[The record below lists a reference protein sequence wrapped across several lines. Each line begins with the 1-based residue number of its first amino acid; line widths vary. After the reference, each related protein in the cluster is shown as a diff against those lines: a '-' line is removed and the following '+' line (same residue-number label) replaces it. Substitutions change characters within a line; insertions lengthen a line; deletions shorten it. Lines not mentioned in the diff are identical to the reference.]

1 MRYVSESKLMKT
13 LLKKGVDFDTAHLLS
28 MEAVMLLLENEKLD
42 IDKTLEFLIQRELS
56 KAD

>member
-1 MRYVSESKLMKT
+1 MRLVSESKLLKT
-13 LLKKGVDFDTAHLLS
+13 LLKRGVDFDLAHILS
-28 MEAVMLLLENEKLD
+28 MEAVMLLLENEELD